1 MQVSDFEEI
10 VDSAGL
16 TPPTDSDIEFTHD
29 EQIWPS
35 SLRLAAGTS
44 TALAMVASA
53 IDDIWAQKT
62 GKRQNIK
69 INMAHAALTISGMW
83 LLRVNGIPATEA
95 LQTGDGDPTFGEYEC
110 ADGINIYLQNGFMH
124 LAEATAAVLGSSL
137 DPESVRKAARKWT
150 ANELEAALTAKGL
163 PGLILRT
170 PDEWLQHP
178 QGKILADTSVVD
190 IEQIGEA
197 PIVPLPAGLRPLSN
211 LRVIDSTRVL
221 AGPTIS
227 RTLAEFGA
235 DVIHVGSPNISS
247 MAAAQADTGHG
258 KRKAH
263 VDLETEVGIES
274 LKSLIS
280 QADVFAQ
287 SYRAG
292 SLAARGFGPSHLA
305 QQRPGIIYVS
315 ENAYGQDGPW
325 REKRGFD
332 GNVQAATGITHLQ
345 NIGTQTSATPRS
357 ERQVAMAMNDYC
369 TGYWGAFGVLEALKM
384 RAQIGGSWHVKVS
397 LGQTASWYL
406 RMGAA
411 LDPARG
417 LTAEKII
424 ELTSQ
429 YVEEH
434 ESDYGVLQRLRPVI
448 NMSETTPHWVGRT
461 VLPGRHAPNW

>member
-10 VDSAGL
+10 VYSAGL
-16 TPPTDSDIEFTHD
+16 TPPTASNIEFTHD

-35 SLRLAAGTS
+35 SLKLAAGTS

-69 INMAHAALTISGMW
+69 INMTHAALTISGMW

-95 LQTGDGDPTFGEYEC
+95 LQTGDRDPTFGEYEC
-110 ADGINIYLQNGFMH
+110 ADGIKIYLQNGFMH
-124 LAEATAAVLGSSL
+124 LAEATAAVLESEL
-137 DPESVRKAARKWT
+137 DPESIKKAVRKWS
-150 ANELEAALTAKGL
+150 ANDLEAALTAEGL

-178 QGKILADTSVVD
+178 QGKILADTAVVD
-190 IEQIGEA
+190 IEQIGEG
-197 PIVPLPAGLRPLSN
+197 PIVPLPEGLRPLSN

-235 DVIHVGSPNISS
+235 DVMHIGSPNVPI

-263 VDLETEVGIES
+263 VDLETEAGIES

-280 QADVFAQ
+280 HADVFAQ

-345 NIGTQTSATPRS
+345 NIGTKTSTTPRNL
-357 ERQVAMAMNDYC
+357 RQVAMAMNDYC
-369 TGYWGAFGVLEALKM
+369 TGYWGTFGVLEALKM

-406 RMGAA
+406 RMGAV
-411 LDPARG
+411 LDPAKG

-434 ESDYGVLQRLRPVI
+434 ESDYGVLRRLRPVI
-448 NMSETTPHWVGRT
+448 NMSETIPHWVGRT
-461 VLPGRHAPNW
+461 VLPGIHTPNW